1 MTYLK
6 MVEKISDEIGLRI
19 LFHDLNVVKP
29 FEIEADAGF
38 FFVDKSH

>member
-1 MTYLK
+1 MLRN
-6 MVEKISDEIGLRI
+6 DEIGLRI

-29 FEIEADAGF
+29 FEIEADAEF